1 MDKIRER
8 ETGVGTEGGGGLKT
22 CPRCGA
28 KLFADMDVC
37 YGCLYDFTSEHDHP
51 VDVGG
56 GGVMSELLAAL
67 DEPELSGAGDDAP
80 ATPRAAERLVGIE
93 VARPGMT
100 GEACPDHVGGPCGED
115 GRLVPVAA
123 LVPPTH
129 VRLGMG
135 PLSLCLRVPAEGLS
149 FGRDAGNDVVIDCAS
164 VSARH
169 LGLRME
175 RGSMVA
181 RDLGASNPALINGWA
196 LAGPCPLRLGDKLEV
211 RGAGLAIWPVAPNEA
226 GGVEP

>member
-8 ETGVGTEGGGGLKT
+8 KTGMGAESGGGLKT

-37 YGCLYDFTSEHDHP
+37 YGCLYDFTSEHDRP

-67 DEPELSGAGDDAP
+67 DEPDLSGAGDDAP
-80 ATPRAAERLVGIE
+80 ATPHAAERLAGID

-100 GEACPDHVGGPCGED
+100 GEARPDHIGESCGED
-115 GRLVPVAA
+115 GRLEPVAA

-149 FGRDAGNDVVIDCAS
+149 FGRDAGNDVVIDCAP

>member
-8 ETGVGTEGGGGLKT
+8 ETSTGAESRGGLKT

-37 YGCLYDFTSEHDHP
+37 YGCLYDFTSEHDRP

-67 DEPELSGAGDDAP
+67 DEPDLSGAGDDAP
-80 ATPRAAERLVGIE
+80 ATPHAAGRLAGID
-93 VARPGMT
+93 VARLGMT
-100 GEACPDHVGGPCGED
+100 SEARPDHIGESCGED
-115 GRLVPVAA
+115 GRLEPVAA

-135 PLSLCLRVPAEGLS
+135 SLSLCLRVPAEGLS

-175 RGSMVA
+175 QGSMVA

-211 RGAGLAIWPVAPNEA
+211 RGAGLVIWPVAPSEA